1 MGGRVIF
8 VTGCASGIGRH
19 LVGAF
24 MRRGDAV
31 IASDVAFVRLEEAG
45 REDGWDGARV
55 LTVALDV
62 VDPASWEAALDAAE
76 LRFGAVTH
84 LVNNAGVLMPDWVVN
99 VSDVDVHRQLDINVK
114 GVVFGTRAAAR
125 RMVERGRGHIVNIGS
140 LASLSPVPGLSIYA
154 ASKFAVRGFSLS
166 AALELSESGVAVT
179 VVMPDAVA
187 TPMLDLQ
194 KGRTEAALTFSG
206 GKALSATD
214 IERALVSVFEKRPL
228 EVAIPESRGMLAR
241 VANLMPGVGR
251 TIAPL
256 MRRIGESNRM
266 KGR

>member
-1 MGGRVIF
+1 
-8 VTGCASGIGRH
+8 
-19 LVGAF
+19 

-31 IASDVAFVRLEEAG
+31 IASDVAFAKLEEAG
-45 REDGWDGARV
+45 REDGWESGRV
-55 LTVALDV
+55 LAIELDV
-62 VDPASWEAALDAAE
+62 VEPASWEVALDRGEA
-76 LRFGAVTH
+76 RFGPVTH
-84 LVNNAGVLMPDWVVN
+84 LVNNAGVLMPDWVIN
-99 VSDVDVHRQLDINVK
+99 VADMDVHRQLDINVK

-125 RMVERGRGHIVNIGS
+125 RMVERRQGHIINIGS

-166 AALELSESGVAVT
+166 AALELGEHGVAVT

-206 GKALSATD
+206 GKALSGVD
-214 IERALVSVFEKRPL
+214 IERALLSVFEKRPL

-251 TIAPL
+251 AIAPL
-256 MRRIGESNRM
+256 MRRLGESNR
-266 KGR
+266 KKAR